1 MAEEVAT
8 NNGPLGMRSEPQPDI
23 GRTQDLEM
31 VATHANVEGLRLP
44 PDLIALAYDRNDG
57 DIVNAIMNLTEPI
70 FRRQLE
76 LELAELAELAERP
89 EGQRRYHSMHHP
101 AHRDSVVGGLSDR
114 SYAHQVHHAE
124 EEEEEPP
131 DARELDLWLLESQV
145 PGCTR
150 ERAERAYVQAC
161 GDVSRA
167 LPLVRMTAL
176 LADRNEMVSFLIG
189 MQPGGLRAHAED
201 CYDETEGDIVDA
213 VVEYHHKTARYRN
226 REPLRERC
234 LHRLRIRT
242 VFALAL
248 LYRERY
254 GQLQPEASAA
264 IAQAPLVPR
273 ERAVQLPSFTT
284 PDGVRWTYS
293 SEHGWERR
301 MALEPVHVGRAA
313 QATEQLA
320 SLADARGQTETAAR
334 ARQTAVGT
342 RNAHSEVGYRRMTP
356 QQAIEARQA
365 RGGMRRATEIMHTY
379 MRNDAL
385 MHSTQLELAEPHDS
399 HDNEAGWRTIDARA
413 LISVASE
420 REQASETS
428 DVESDDDIPQELAEH
443 SVSSEYDDDEENN
456 APTAGAYA
464 SPRAFVRFESLSR
477 QERVTDLVKE
487 IKRNLR
493 TLQEQ
498 LDTEM
503 ANANNGT
510 VMSEGAYVCMMEAVK
525 KAWESTEKVP
535 A

>member
-76 LELAELAELAERP
+76 RELAERQAEAA

-101 AHRDSVVGGLSDR
+101 AHWDSAVGGLSDR

-131 DARELDLWLLESQV
+131 DAREL
-145 PGCTR
+145 
-150 ERAERAYVQAC
+150 
-161 GDVSRA
+161 
-167 LPLVRMTAL
+167 
-176 LADRNEMVSFLIG
+176 
-189 MQPGGLRAHAED
+189 
-201 CYDETEGDIVDA
+201 
-213 VVEYHHKTARYRN
+213 
-226 REPLRERC
+226 
-234 LHRLRIRT
+234 
-242 VFALAL
+242 
-248 LYRERY
+248 
-254 GQLQPEASAA
+254 
-264 IAQAPLVPR
+264 
-273 ERAVQLPSFTT
+273 
-284 PDGVRWTYS
+284 
-293 SEHGWERR
+293 
-301 MALEPVHVGRAA
+301 
-313 QATEQLA
+313 
-320 SLADARGQTETAAR
+320 
-334 ARQTAVGT
+334 
-342 RNAHSEVGYRRMTP
+342 
-356 QQAIEARQA
+356 
-365 RGGMRRATEIMHTY
+365 
-379 MRNDAL
+379 
-385 MHSTQLELAEPHDS
+385 
-399 HDNEAGWRTIDARA
+399 
-413 LISVASE
+413 
-420 REQASETS
+420 
-428 DVESDDDIPQELAEH
+428 
-443 SVSSEYDDDEENN
+443 
-456 APTAGAYA
+456 
-464 SPRAFVRFESLSR
+464 
-477 QERVTDLVKE
+477 DLVKE